1 MPEAPPPVPP
11 TRLAARL
18 RQRLRRVTVASAKV
32 TRKPGEGERLD
43 VRAEVARTLTPVKPL
58 ASPERRVLPFL
69 VLGALWLACV
79 PMAYGIRYD
88 AHVLGVS
95 RLWLLSVLQLATA
108 GVLFRYALALSIPGR
123 LTAPGRVA
131 LWAAFAATFMLAVT
145 AITFAASPIYVP
157 PLLDARYRFTC
168 STRTVT
174 LGLPALAMAG
184 WLLRR
189 GLTRRPVVAGTLAG
203 LGSGLLAD
211 SSWRVYCEVS
221 DPQHVLSA
229 HAAGI
234 VALAAI
240 GALAGAFAPR
250 LVRLFS
256 R

>member
-1 MPEAPPPVPP
+1 MTETP
-11 TRLAARL
+11 
-18 RQRLRRVTVASAKV
+18 RRE
-32 TRKPGEGERLD
+32 GEGLD
-43 VRAEVARTLTPVKPL
+43 VRAEVVRTLTPVKPL

-69 VLGALWLACV
+69 VLGALWLAWV

-88 AHVLGVS
+88 APLLGVS

-108 GVLFRYALALSIPGR
+108 GVIVRYALALSIPGR

-131 LWAAFAATFMLAVT
+131 LWAAVGATFMLAVT
-145 AITFAASPIYVP
+145 AITFAASPTYVP

-184 WLLRR
+184 WLLGR
-189 GLTRRPVVAGTLAG
+189 GLTRRPAVAGALAG

-221 DPQHVLSA
+221 DPRHVLSA

-234 VALAAI
+234 VALSALGAI
-240 GALAGAFAPR
+240 AGAIAPHLRR
-250 LVRLFS
+250 LLHRQ